1 MPAHVIVQ
9 FAAEYEVSRARADK
23 GKSAAPPVTAR
34 MKRLVADHD
43 GQLSLTPSEPGASSP
58 PAMATIT
65 VPDMDRANALADAL
79 RDLDGVEAAYSKPG
93 EELP

>member
-1 MPAHVIVQ
+1 MPAHVIVHLEQ
-9 FAAEYEVSRARADK
+9 PRASRGTRIQESTSSD
-23 GKSAAPPVTAR
+23 VTE
-34 MKRLVADHD
+34 RLRRLAADHD
-43 GQLSLTPSEPGASSP
+43 GELSLNPPDPGTPLEAI
-58 PAMATIT
+58 ATIT